1 MITPNNQIN
10 VPAVTADALW
20 ISNLNISAPSLEGKV
35 MANIRL
41 IPYNS
46 TSSVMYNSL
55 SKNIIINDLFA
66 TASINPTLA
75 TALEAVYVAVQTL
88 VSGSNLY

>member
-1 MITPNNQIN
+1 MITPNNPVI

-46 TSSVMYNSL
+46 TSSVMYPSL
-55 SKNIIINDLFA
+55 SKSIQISDMFA
-66 TASINPTLA
+66 TASNNPTLA